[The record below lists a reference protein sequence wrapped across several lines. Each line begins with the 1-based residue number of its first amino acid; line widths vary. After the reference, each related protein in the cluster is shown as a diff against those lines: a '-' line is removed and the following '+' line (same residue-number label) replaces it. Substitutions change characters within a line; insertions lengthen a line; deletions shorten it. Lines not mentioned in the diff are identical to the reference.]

1 MTTLSNLTIVPLLG
15 AAARTTS
22 GNSSAGIDLRGYVN
36 PGGRQLKAFLDIGAI
51 TTATVLTVAIY
62 DGDDSTQA
70 SHAAI
75 SGATFTGLAVADTT
89 ATNQTIHFRTN
100 KRYVSAVTTFT
111 NGGGVSFGV
120 YLLAEK
126 RLK

>member
-1 MTTLSNLTIVPLLG
+1 MSTQSQFDVLTLLG
-15 AAARTTS
+15 AAARTTT
-22 GNSSAGIDLRGYVN
+22 GNSAAGIDLQGYIN
-36 PGGRQLKAFLDIGAI
+36 PGGRQMKAYLDVGAI

-75 SGATFTGLAVADTT
+75 SGATFTGLAVANTT

-126 RLK
+126 RVK